1 MNFPVDSFYDSER
14 DLVHIFFRQGQAL
27 SIDPNKMK
35 HVFQQEITEFDLG
48 EMQFYDNKILLV
60 KSSEVIDLYQI
71 VEDHEIHKNYKMN
84 RMS

>member
-48 EMQFYDNKILLV
+48 EM
-60 KSSEVIDLYQI
+60 
-71 VEDHEIHKNYKMN
+71 
-84 RMS
+84 

>member
-35 HVFQQEITEFDLG
+35 HVFQQEITEFDL
-48 EMQFYDNKILLV
+48 V
-60 KSSEVIDLYQI
+60 KELYRRYYFDFVAAGYSPKFVKKFISAIEEAQ
-71 VEDHEIHKNYKMN
+71 NN
-84 RMS
+84 LR